1 MVTRQNRSAFTLVEL
16 LVVIAIIGVLV
27 GLLLPAVQSAR
38 EAARRTTCS
47 NNLKQQ
53 GLAMHMHHDSYG
65 RMPAGYVSPNV
76 APSDPASAETSMGYA
91 WGLAVLAYL
100 EEGALADSIDRELE
114 ATDPANTAVVERAS
128 ISVFQ
133 CPTDSPPTHFDVSG
147 SAGTLTLP
155 SSNYAAILGYNN
167 VTMTPGKGTGVY
179 YRNSRHRFAD
189 IKDGTSKTICVGE
202 RKHLHDFGI
211 SPGIEANTTWYAAIP
226 GVFRP
231 AGMAMMPMHKEGPGS
246 LVVGHVGQPGM
257 GMGKTPNHTNHI
269 VHYSSQ
275 HPGGVMFLLCDGSTH
290 FIRDD
295 IDYNTFRNLGERADG
310 NVVSDY

>member
-1 MVTRQNRSAFTLVEL
+1 MVVRPNRSAFTLVEL

-38 EAARRTTCS
+38 EAARRSSCQ

-53 GLAMHMHHDSYG
+53 GLAMHMHHDSFD
-65 RMPAGYVSPNV
+65 RMPSGYVSPGV
-76 APSDPASAETSMGYA
+76 AASDPASAETSLGYA
-91 WGLAVLAYL
+91 WGLLILPYL
-100 EEGALADSIDRELE
+100 EERALSDGLDQSLE
-114 ATDPANTAVVERAS
+114 ATDPANVAIVSQAK
-128 ISVFQ
+128 ISTFQ
-133 CPTDSPPTHFDVSG
+133 CATDSPPTHFGVTG
-147 SAGTLTLP
+147 SAGAVSLP
-155 SSNYAAILGYNN
+155 SSNYAAILGYND
-167 VTMTPGKGTGVY
+167 VSATPGKGTGVY

-211 SPGIEANTTWYAAIP
+211 SPGIAANTTWYAAIP
-226 GVFRP
+226 GVLRP

>member
-1 MVTRQNRSAFTLVEL
+1 MVMRQKRCAFTLVEL

-38 EAARRTTCS
+38 EAARRVSCQ

-53 GLAMHMHHDSYG
+53 GLAMHMHHDSYE
-65 RMPAGYVSPNV
+65 RMPSGYISPGV
-76 APSDPASAETSMGYA
+76 TPADPAVAETSMGYA
-91 WGLAVLAYL
+91 WGMQILPYL
-100 EEGALADSIDRELE
+100 EEGSLGTQIDRSRE
-114 ATDPANTAVVERAS
+114 ATDPVNAALVAEARV
-128 ISVFQ
+128 SVYQ
-133 CPTDSPPTHFDVSG
+133 CPTDSPPLHFEVSG
-147 SAGTLTLP
+147 AAGSMSLP

-167 VTMTPGKGTGVY
+167 VTASPGKGTGVY

-211 SPGIEANTTWYAAIP
+211 SPGVDANTTWYAAIP

-231 AGMAMMPMHKEGPGS
+231 AGMAMMPMHREGPGS
-246 LVVGHVGQPGM
+246 LVLGHVGQPGM

-295 IDYNTFRNLGERADG
+295 IDYATFRNLGERADG
-310 NVVSDY
+310 HPLGEY